1 MYPEIYEGGSHWE
14 AIRAE
19 YLDLL
24 LDGVPEPAIERTR
37 QLLATGVTPLDFF
50 QQVITPV
57 LAEIGRRFEELEIF
71 LPELATAGETVK
83 AVSDTVINPALA
95 AASQTQMRQGK
106 VVLGTVQGDLHDIGK
121 NMVGL
126 MLGVHGFDVIDL
138 GTNIPPAEFVNRAE
152 KEQADIIAMSAL
164 LMTCLPYMKDVL
176 DRLGGLGLRHKYAVI
191 VGGAPTSPEYARS
204 IGADAYGTNAAEAVR
219 VCQELVQS
227 REHRT

>member
-1 MYPEIYEGGSHWE
+1 MRPETDAGVSRWE
-14 AIRAE
+14 AIQNE

-24 LDGVPEPAIERTR
+24 LNGTTDPAIERTR
-37 QLLATGVTPLDFF
+37 QLLAAGVTPLDFF
-50 QQVITPV
+50 QQVITPA

-83 AVSDTVINPALA
+83 AISEAVINPALA
-95 AASQTQMRQGK
+95 AASQERIQQGK

-138 GTNIPPAEFVNRAE
+138 GTNVSPAEFVNRAE

-176 DRLGGLGLRHKYAVI
+176 DRLVGLGLRHKYAVI

-219 VCQELVQS
+219 ICRDLMQA
-227 REHRT
+227 RGH